1 MGFVC
6 ISLRLCSS
14 QIAWDNYAPLQ
25 IISEYFP
32 ACGRP
37 LRVRFF
43 RKIQDWI
50 LKSERIWKWILRFFT
65 RQINPRYLGS
75 WFVKGTGESTVE
87 VDSSVPLTHRDP
99 RYLGLICLVKK
110 RKIHFQILLDLK
122 LQSWIFVEKPTSK
135 YNSSFFSW
143 WICDSCFFKTSI
155 VLSVNTALLF
165 SNFWLMK
172 SALALI
178 LPIEL
183 SWLRLFTSNVSTLK
197 SRSLT
202 EPLPFR
208 TSAKFLL
215 QMSQA
220 CPI

>member
-1 MGFVC
+1 MH
-6 ISLRLCSS
+6 I
-14 QIAWDNYAPLQ
+14 
-25 IISEYFP
+25 
-32 ACGRP
+32 
-37 LRVRFF
+37 F

-50 LKSERIWKWILRFFT
+50 LKSKTIWKQILHFFV
-65 RQINPRYLGS
+65 G
-75 WFVKGTGESTVE
+75 
-87 VDSSVPLTHRDP
+87 PLMHHDLKD
-99 RYLGLICLVKK
+99 LGLICLLKK
-110 RKIHFQILLDLK
+110 CKIHFQILLDLK